1 MYVVADARLD
11 GFESRSKDGRVN
23 EIEDRVESLRLKF
36 ESSRDSRRRVPEE
49 LRAEAVAFARAA
61 HASGERYKTIA
72 ATLGLKPDT
81 LMRWCRAGREP
92 KKFTRVVVKRT
103 APPRLT
109 VHGPTGTRIEGLSL
123 DQVAELLRAL
133 SCSG

>member
-1 MYVVADARLD
+1 MLAVSRLD
-11 GFESRSKDGRVN
+11 GFESRSDDGCVD
-23 EIEDRVESLRLKF
+23 EIEDRVETLRLKLR
-36 ESSRDSRRRVPEE
+36 SRRDSRRRVPEE

-61 HASGERYKTIA
+61 HASGERYKAIA

-92 KKFTRVVVKRT
+92 KKFARVVVKRT

-109 VHGPTGTRIEGLSL
+109 VHDPAGTRIEELSIA
-123 DQVAELLRAL
+123 QAAELLRAL

>member
-1 MYVVADARLD
+1 MD
-11 GFESRSKDGRVN
+11 
-23 EIEDRVESLRLKF
+23 EIEDRAESLRLKLR
-36 ESSRDSRRRVPEE
+36 SSRDSRRRIPEE

-61 HASGERYKTIA
+61 HASGQRYKAIA

-92 KKFTRVVVKRT
+92 KKFARVVVKRT
-103 APPRLT
+103 MPRLT
-109 VHGPTGTRIEGLSL
+109 VHGPAGTRIEQLSIA
-123 DQVAELLRAL
+123 QAAELLRAL